1 MDLASLQWGS
11 TPDTRTHS
19 DPSHSQSEQI
29 RTAHVSDHAWA
40 LVLAGGEGTR
50 LRQLTTTHSGTS
62 VPKQFCSL
70 AGGHTLLEEA
80 INRAHAL
87 IPHERIC
94 SIVAQQHRQWWSTL
108 TGQHPSR
115 NLFVQPRGRGTG
127 IGILYSILQ
136 IAARDPDARIL
147 ILPADHHV
155 RDELILRQGL
165 RIALGRLEQ
174 TSETPILVGMAPD
187 RVDPELGYILPGGRD
202 EFGTQTVSRFI
213 EKPDYGVASTIVAE
227 GALWNTFI
235 VAATVQSLIEL
246 FMRRFAPLV
255 LEMQVIVS
263 RAVSSDAI
271 GASYWP
277 AIVDLYERLP
287 SIDFSTD
294 LLQANE
300 ESLRVLRVPDCG
312 WSDLGTPSRVAETLR
327 RLPPEYPMHKAAAAA
342 SMPIVNL
349 AAQHAL
355 YERRG
360 DSMSAS

>member
-1 MDLASLQWGS
+1 
-11 TPDTRTHS
+11 
-19 DPSHSQSEQI
+19 
-29 RTAHVSDHAWA
+29 
-40 LVLAGGEGTR
+40 
-50 LRQLTTTHSGTS
+50 

-80 INRAHAL
+80 IDRARGL
-87 IPHERIC
+87 IAPERIC
-94 SIVAQQHRQWWSTL
+94 TIVAQQHRQWWSTL
-108 TGQHPSR
+108 LGHSNR

-127 IGILYSILQ
+127 IGILYAVLQ
-136 IAARDPDARIL
+136 LAARDPDARVV

-155 RDELILRQGL
+155 RDEHILRQGL
-165 RIALGRLEQ
+165 RIALARVEQ
-174 TSETPILVGMAPD
+174 TPQTPVLVGIAPE
-187 RVDPELGYILPGGRD
+187 RVDSELGYILPGTRD
-202 EFGTQTVSRFI
+202 EHGTQTVARFL
-213 EKPDYGVASTIVAE
+213 EKPDYNTASAVLGE

-235 VAATVQSLIEL
+235 LAASVQSLIEL

-263 RAVSSDAI
+263 RAMSSDAI

-294 LLQANE
+294 ILQSNE
-300 ESLRVLRVPDCG
+300 HSLRVLRVPDCG

-327 RLPPEYPMHKAAAAA
+327 RLPPEYPTQRANVPAV
-342 SMPIVNL
+342 PFVNL

-355 YERRG
+355 LERRSE
-360 DSMSAS
+360 SMAAT

>member
-1 MDLASLQWGS
+1 MDSASPGS
-11 TPDTRTHS
+11 TRTSHHADRQNRARRDETRAAS
-19 DPSHSQSEQI
+19 I
-29 RTAHVSDHAWA
+29 VDHTWA

-50 LRQLTTTHSGTS
+50 LRQLTTTHCGTS

-80 INRAHAL
+80 IARAQGL
-87 IPHERIC
+87 VPQERIC

-108 TGQHPSR
+108 LGQQSSR

-136 IAARDPDARIL
+136 IAARDPDARLL

-174 TSETPILVGMAPD
+174 TSDAPILIGIAPD
-187 RVDPELGYILPGGRD
+187 HIDSELGYILPGGRD

-213 EKPDYGVASTIVAE
+213 EKPDYSVANAIVGE

-235 VAATVQSLIEL
+235 VAAPVQALIEM
-246 FMRRFAPLV
+246 FMRRYAPIV

-263 RAVSSDAI
+263 RAVSSDSI

-287 SIDFSTD
+287 SIDFSKD
-294 LLQANE
+294 LLQLNE
-300 ESLRVLRVPDCG
+300 SDLRVLRVPDCG

-327 RLPPEYPMHKAAAAA
+327 RLPPEYPTHRA
-342 SMPIVNL
+342 SPVPLTPFVNL

-360 DSMSAS
+360 ESMSAT

>member
-1 MDLASLQWGS
+1 MDSASPIGGS
-11 TPDTRTHS
+11 HRANGTHTHAS
-19 DPSHSQSEQI
+19 YSHSEEL
-29 RTAHVSDHAWA
+29 RAAHVSDHAWA

-50 LRQLTTTHSGTS
+50 LRQLTTTGCGTS

-80 INRAHAL
+80 IARAHGL
-87 IPHERIC
+87 VPNERIC

-108 TGQHPSR
+108 LAQQSSR

-127 IGILYSILQ
+127 IGILFSILQ
-136 IAARDPDARIL
+136 IAARDPDARLL

-174 TSETPILVGMAPD
+174 SSDAPILVGMAPD
-187 RVDPELGYILPGGRD
+187 HVDTELGYILPGGRD

-246 FMRRFAPLV
+246 FMRRFAPIV

-287 SIDFSTD
+287 SIDFSSD
-294 LLQANE
+294 LLQVHE
-300 ESLRVLRVPDCG
+300 HSLRVLRVPDCG
-312 WSDLGTPSRVAETLR
+312 WSDLGTPGRVAETLR
-327 RLPPEYPMHKAAAAA
+327 RLPPEYPTHRATPV
-342 SMPIVNL
+342 STPFVNL

-355 YERRG
+355 YERRSE
-360 DSMSAS
+360 SMSAS

>member
-1 MDLASLQWGS
+1 MESASQTWGRIGNAHAEVVQ
-11 TPDTRTHS
+11 PHREEVRV
-19 DPSHSQSEQI
+19 P
-29 RTAHVSDHAWA
+29 HVSDHAWA

-50 LRQLTTTHSGTS
+50 LRQLTTTHCGTS

-70 AGGHTLLEEA
+70 AGGQTLLEEA
-80 INRAHAL
+80 IARAHGL

-108 TGQHPSR
+108 LANQSSR
-115 NLFVQPRGRGTG
+115 NLLVQPRGRGTG

-136 IAARDPDARIL
+136 IAARDPEARIL

-155 RDELILRQGL
+155 LDELILRQGL

-174 TSETPILVGMAPD
+174 SSEAPILVGMAPE
-187 RVDPELGYILPGGRD
+187 RVDSELGYILPGTRD
-202 EFGTQTVSRFI
+202 EFGTQRVARFI
-213 EKPDYGVASTIVAE
+213 EKPDYSVASAIVNE

-235 VAATVQSLIEL
+235 VAASVQSLIEM
-246 FMRRFAPLV
+246 FMRRYAPLV
-255 LEMQVIVS
+255 LEMQVIIS
-263 RAVSSDAI
+263 RAVSSDSM

-294 LLQANE
+294 LLEGNE
-300 ESLRVLRVPDCG
+300 HSLRVLRVPDCG
-312 WSDLGTPSRVAETLR
+312 WSDLGTPHRVAETLR
-327 RLPPEYPMHKAAAAA
+327 RLPPEYPMHRPVQP
-342 SMPIVNL
+342 STTPFVNL
-349 AAQHAL
+349 AAQQAL

-360 DSMSAS
+360 DSLGAS